1 MPIKFTI
8 EMTDEAVE
16 ALGRGLSGNSIITA
30 AGIGAG
36 VVEAQAKAARTKK
49 TDAKAAEPAAT
60 AEVGST
66 PAQAAAAKV
75 EAPAPKPATPTAPAK
90 TVKDLVD
97 LCRGLTTKPGNTQPI
112 VLAWFKAAA
121 QTVTGAV
128 VANPGALAADKV
140 EAVYAEIVRLSTP
153 VETPATT
160 DSAADLFPG

>member
-66 PAQAAAAKV
+66 PAQAAA
-75 EAPAPKPATPTAPAK
+75 AK